1 MMMAA
6 NLKFGF
12 GLVAILLIYRIIVTT
27 IMIVLQTTTWPMR
40 RALKA

>member
-12 GLVAILLIYRIIVTT
+12 GLVAILLIYRIIVTI
-27 IMIVLQTTTWPMR
+27 IMIVLQSDR
-40 RALKA
+40 QKKGAII